1 MLRKNVRDFKYQSKE
16 FERKYG
22 RTGNIKIHLRNLL
35 VFLNKNLQYVI
46 DIVTKNNFNG
56 KYIIWLFN

>member
-1 MLRKNVRDFKYQSKE
+1 MFEISNISRRNSNENTEGQEILKYICVI
-16 FERKYG
+16 Y
-22 RTGNIKIHLRNLL
+22 LL

>member
-1 MLRKNVRDFKYQSKE
+1 MFEISNISRRNSNENTEGQEILKYI
-16 FERKYG
+16 YV
-22 RTGNIKIHLRNLL
+22 IYLL